1 MTTAA
6 QAELAGGRLML
17 LASRAA
23 VAVAS
28 VLILVKLAAWLLTD
42 SVAMLSTLVDSLL
55 DVCASL
61 INLFAVRHAL
71 QPADQEH
78 RFGHGKA
85 EALAGLG
92 QSAFIA
98 GSAVFL
104 LLAASQRLITPQP
117 LENTAIGIAVMAFS
131 ILLTLALVI
140 FQRSVIRRTGS
151 VAIRAD
157 SLHYVGDLLTSGA
170 VILAFVLAS
179 NLGWAMADPLMGAAI
194 AVYILYNAWQI
205 ARSSLDILM
214 DRELPDEDRRR
225 IHDLAVAHPE
235 VVDMHDLR
243 TRSAGQQIFIQLHLE
258 MEPTLSLMQAHEIA
272 DSVETEIRQA
282 FPDAEVLIHQDPAG
296 VDEDHPRLAG

>member
-1 MTTAA
+1 
-6 QAELAGGRLML
+6 ML